1 MIDKLLHDRCLP
13 EILNG
18 KPWPERRAELLTL
31 FQDQIYGYTPAAP
44 GQVTGKIVHVT
55 DPAYAHKAMDEEI
68 ELTWDTPNGPFTLP
82 IRFIYPRTGTPCPAF
97 VLINFRPDSPDRYW
111 PVEELVDNGYAV
123 ARVYY
128 NDVTDDSAKMDGLA
142 AMYPAEGNHA
152 WGKIGMWAFACSRV
166 LDYLLTRPE
175 VVDPTRV
182 AVTGH
187 SRLGK
192 TALWAGAQDERFA
205 LAISNDSGCSGAA
218 ITRDKVG
225 ETVRDIT
232 RNFPYWFCPAYL
244 RYIDNEHAM
253 PFDQHE
259 LVALMAPR
267 RVYVASAEEDTWA
280 DPTSEYLSCCAASA
294 AYEALGMKG
303 FVHPDSLPE
312 MNQPLHEGEIGYHV
326 RTGSHFFSRTDWL
339 FHMAYRKKHNV

>member
-1 MIDKLLHDRCLP
+1 M
-13 EILNG
+13 
-18 KPWPERRAELLTL
+18 
-31 FQDQIYGYTPAAP
+31 
-44 GQVTGKIVHVT
+44 
-55 DPAYAHKAMDEEI
+55 
-68 ELTWDTPNGPFTLP
+68 
-82 IRFIYPRTGTPCPAF
+82 
-97 VLINFRPDSPDRYW
+97 
-111 PVEELVDNGYAV
+111 
-123 ARVYY
+123 
-128 NDVTDDSAKMDGLA
+128 
-142 AMYPAEGNHA
+142 
-152 WGKIGMWAFACSRV
+152 
-166 LDYLLTRPE
+166 
-175 VVDPTRV
+175 
-182 AVTGH
+182 
-187 SRLGK
+187 
-192 TALWAGAQDERFA
+192 
-205 LAISNDSGCSGAA
+205 
-218 ITRDKVG
+218 
-225 ETVRDIT
+225 RDIT

-303 FVHPDSLPE
+303 FVHPDILPE